1 MQRYFLNENAELHQR
16 FFVTNSEDVHHI
28 RSVMRMNEG
37 ECVIINFKERRTF
50 ETKII
55 SIENHLIEVETTQEL
70 SINSELP
77 IRVTICSGLIKS
89 DKYEWLL
96 QKATELGASHFI
108 STQMERSVV
117 KLNEQK
123 ADKKRSRWQ
132 KIVKE
137 AAEQSYRQT
146 IPDVEFISKF
156 SSIYDMMNQYDYVL
170 MAYEETAKQG
180 ETALFKQKLQEIRPG
195 SNVLLLFGPEGG
207 FSQNEINALQ
217 DKVNCVGL
225 GPRILRAE
233 TAPLYALSALSYE
246 FDLN

>member
-1 MQRYFLNENAELHQR
+1 MQRYFLNENAERHQL
-16 FFVTNSEDVHHI
+16 FFITNEEDIHHI
-28 RSVMRMNEG
+28 RAVMRMAEG
-37 ECVIINFKERRTF
+37 ESVIINFKEKRTF
-50 ETKII
+50 EAKII
-55 SIENHLIEVETTQEL
+55 SIENTHVEIETTQEL

-77 IRVTICSGLIKS
+77 VKVTICSGLIKS

-108 STQMERSVV
+108 STHMERSVV
-117 KLNEQK
+117 KLNDQK
-123 ADKKRSRWQ
+123 AQKKCLRWQ

-137 AAEQSYRQT
+137 AAEQSYRQL

-156 SSIYDMMNQYDYVL
+156 SSIYDMISQYDYVL

-180 ETALFKQKLQEIRPG
+180 ETALFKKKLQEIQPG
-195 SNVLLLFGPEGG
+195 STVLMMFGPEGG
-207 FSQNEINALQ
+207 FSPNEINDLH
-217 DKVNCVGL
+217 DKVTYVGL